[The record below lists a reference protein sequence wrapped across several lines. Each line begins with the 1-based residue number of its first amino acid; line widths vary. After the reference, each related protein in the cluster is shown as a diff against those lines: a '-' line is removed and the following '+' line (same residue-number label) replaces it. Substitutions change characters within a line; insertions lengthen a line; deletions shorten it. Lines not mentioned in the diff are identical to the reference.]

1 MFQKLYRHLE
11 EISASLK
18 KDNGTAT
25 ANEIRNKTLE
35 QLELLNASVRSQ
47 EEKVF
52 SAQRK
57 MVRTAYLFLGML
69 IICNAALML
78 FLTQR
83 NPAAIAIP
91 SSQPSFTADAQRQN
105 AHVQENILKLDTL
118 IAVQGRSLSELKN
131 LNATVVVALRR
142 IKKHF
147 ADTENRL
154 AIGGRSTDSLR
165 VTSNNQ
171 GPDSART
178 MTTRLGDSDPKHP

>member
-18 KDNGTAT
+18 KDNGSAT

-47 EEKVF
+47 EEKVL

-57 MVRTAYLFLGML
+57 MVRTACFFLGML

-78 FLTQR
+78 FLTQK
-83 NPAAIAIP
+83 NPAATAIP
-91 SSQPSFTADAQRQN
+91 SSQPSFAADAQRQN

-118 IAVQGRSLSELKN
+118 ITGQARSLSELKN
-131 LNATVVVALRR
+131 LNAIVVVTLRR

-147 ADTENRL
+147 ADTDNRL
-154 AIGGRSTDSLR
+154 ATGARGADSLGL
-165 VTSNNQ
+165 TSHDH
-171 GPDSART
+171 GPDSTRT
-178 MTTRLGDSDPKHP
+178 MTTRLLDSAPKLP